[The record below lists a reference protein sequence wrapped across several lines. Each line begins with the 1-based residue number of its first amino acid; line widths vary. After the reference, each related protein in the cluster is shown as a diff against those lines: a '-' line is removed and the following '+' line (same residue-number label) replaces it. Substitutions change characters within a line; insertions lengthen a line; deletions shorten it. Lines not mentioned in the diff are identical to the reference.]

1 MQVTSKWQTHSPL
14 LSVETLPVHNLL
26 YRHIKFWK
34 QNTAMLIE
42 LREN

>member
-26 YRHIKFWK
+26 YEHFQKNSK
-34 QNTAMLIE
+34 L
-42 LREN
+42 